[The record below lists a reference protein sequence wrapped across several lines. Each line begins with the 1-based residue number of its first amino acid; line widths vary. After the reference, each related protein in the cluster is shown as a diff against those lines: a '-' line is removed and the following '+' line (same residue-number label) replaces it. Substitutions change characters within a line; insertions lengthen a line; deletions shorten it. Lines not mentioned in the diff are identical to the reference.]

1 MVNVRGPVEVGADPV
16 AGKRGNYVE
25 TILPGVSINRLTD
38 IMEIS

>member
-16 AGKRGNYVE
+16 AGKRGNYAE